1 MAEIF
6 ILIVTLALVAAFV
19 FLVVGQPAT
28 AFLLAYWK
36 LLTFLAVI
44 FVPLLVWF
52 LWHRW
57 RMNNLERKAELGWEV
72 REVALRRQ
80 IEEDARLEPARRAT
94 IKTAALETLNVLRD
108 AVSSDFLILDSNAW
122 MNDTFD
128 SFFQALR
135 RCATETQKQI
145 ILSVPQF
152 NEICS
157 RKRTTATDDPVNRRA
172 RLAINRIEQ
181 LQKDGL
187 LRIAKAPLEIAKD
200 PHADPLEVSILIA
213 EAKPSNSI
221 HFISDDEELRI
232 RVREFLRKHPA
243 DRWRVLDFASLL
255 PGCEAVVQAE
265 RLELINNE
273 PSAVI
278 QLCPPTGHANSP
290 SRT

>member
-1 MAEIF
+1 MAEIV
-6 ILIVTLALVAAFV
+6 ILIVTLALVATFV

-28 AFLLAYWK
+28 VFLLKYWK
-36 LLTFLAVI
+36 FLTFLGVI
-44 FVPLLVWF
+44 LLPLGIWY
-52 LWHRW
+52 LWNRW
-57 RMNNLERKAELGWEV
+57 KANNLQRQAGISWEV
-72 REVALRRQ
+72 REAALRRQ
-80 IEEDARLEPARRAT
+80 IEEDARLEPGRRAT
-94 IKTAALETLNVLRD
+94 IKSAALETLSILRD
-108 AVSSDFLILDSNAW
+108 AVASDFLILDSNAW
-122 MNDTFD
+122 MNEGFD

-135 RCATETQKQI
+135 RCATETQKQLV
-145 ILSVPQF
+145 LSVPQF

-157 RKRTTATDDPVNRRA
+157 RKRTTAADDPVNRRA

-181 LQKDGL
+181 LQKEGL
-187 LRIAKAPLEIAKD
+187 LRIAKAPTDFMKD

-213 EAKPSNSI
+213 EAKPANSI

-243 DRWRVLDFASLL
+243 DRWKVLDFAALL

-278 QLCPPTGHANSP
+278 QLCPPSAQTNSP